1 MKVFGSG
8 FTIEQGD
15 EGLAEWLESKLLNSL
30 RNDLQQSLNIGFT
43 LSARSSEGEV
53 IGGVVA
59 SISYGWLLVKI
70 VWVAES
76 ERGSGIG
83 RGLMNAVEAK
93 AKELDCHSVWL
104 DTSNPTAKHF
114 YSKLGYEVFGK
125 LENLDEQF
133 PSGHCRWFM
142 KKAL

>member
-1 MKVFGSG
+1 
-8 FTIEQGD
+8 
-15 EGLAEWLESKLLNSL
+15 
-30 RNDLQQSLNIGFT
+30 
-43 LSARSSEGEV
+43 
-53 IGGVVA
+53 
-59 SISYGWLLVKI
+59 
-70 VWVAES
+70 
-76 ERGSGIG
+76 
-83 RGLMNAVEAK
+83 
-93 AKELDCHSVWL
+93 L